1 MALRIENNIVND
13 SSKSSVTAP
22 VQQGQ
27 VRRVVPVGQV
37 KETETDAEKPVEGY
51 YIEKTAQTPEEDDDG
66 LDTSVNPTARITV
79 NPSIAIYKETSEI
92 TNAMEQTV
100 NRAVSNTFQD
110 SGGDGYFKAEDMIK
124 NKQAYKC
131 FDDIDFVKK
140 FNVYG
145 KTVYEGNS
153 FSYTTDVLKIKRQEN
168 SVKTDLGLNYKSK
181 SENTKAMLFSSFT
194 KTNTKTLFTST
205 SSESSEL
212 PKDEIERNYKSFRLY
227 GAAQQRF
234 KNKDLG
240 TLSAFHINDDTQEA
254 KTSNV
259 TASYFFNKYMAMTQ
273 GSLNTYKVYN
283 QKSITKLDFNISFN
297 PELAIPESETNETSQ
312 QETKPVSETESV
324 SEAEPVSE
332 TKSVPLADSKK
343 WSKSFSPFFDTQSI
357 NGSTEEGLGGQM
369 RFKRTGRD
377 STFGIGAFGKI
388 STTQQEENN
397 QYHVTFGSG
406 IKYKKNFNAHS
417 QLNANIDLKDR
428 ITIGEGNITTAN
440 ATIGYSSPKVTAE
453 IEGKYINITNHDS
466 PDYAGIVG
474 RVFYTPNKNLN
485 LFAEVSYTDM
495 KEPDTRTSGSNVQA
509 GVIANF

>member
-259 TASYFFNKYMAMTQ
+259 TASYFFNKYMAPY
-273 GSLNTYKVYN
+273 L
-283 QKSITKLDFNISFN
+283 SIV
-297 PELAIPESETNETSQ
+297 
-312 QETKPVSETESV
+312 KPVT
-324 SEAEPVSE
+324 
-332 TKSVPLADSKK
+332 TKMEGNWNSDLFFMNGTDKGYDDTFARAYLADGTSVTFRIVT
-343 WSKSFSPFFDTQSI
+343 SSDTNKRLLFRIDI
-357 NGSTEEGLGGQM
+357 NGDKKPNKQ
-369 RFKRTGRD
+369 GRD
-377 STFGIGAFGKI
+377 IFQYNYYIISSNENYNGKFAPTDFME
-388 STTQQEENN
+388 SRENLLKDGG
-397 QYHVTFGSG
+397 GSG
-406 IKYKKNFNAHS
+406 CGRNSSGAKCSTLIM
-417 QLNANIDLKDR
+417 KDGWR
-428 ITIGEGNITTAN
+428 IA
-440 ATIGYSSPKVTAE
+440 
-453 IEGKYINITNHDS
+453 D
-466 PDYAGIVG
+466 DY
-474 RVFYTPNKNLN
+474 PW
-485 LFAEVSYTDM
+485 
-495 KEPDTRTSGSNVQA
+495 
-509 GVIANF
+509 